1 MAMMHMKRID
11 VAALERAADAKHIVR
26 GGVKWKQRNPGAT
39 PRSAPSPRRED
50 LGVTASL
57 SADIAA

>member
-26 GGVKWKQRNPGAT
+26 GGVKWKQRNPGAGVEG
-39 PRSAPSPRRED
+39 RSA
-50 LGVTASL
+50 
-57 SADIAA
+57 